1 MENATY
7 QLSRK
12 RLENLPE
19 RLHHEPEVLR
29 EYDSFIKE
37 QLHRG
42 IIEDVEKP
50 SEGGVGQ
57 VHYILHHAVIRR
69 DKLTTKHRV
78 VFDASAFLMVGMVE
92 EDRDVLR
99 FPWVDAIDKPSP
111 EIVVLRFTHVV
122 FGV

>member
-1 MENATY
+1 MKNATY

-12 RLENLPE
+12 RLENLLE
-19 RLHHEPEVLR
+19 RLHHEPEVPR

-42 IIEDVEKP
+42 IIEVVEKP

-99 FPWVDAIDKPSP
+99 FP
-111 EIVVLRFTHVV
+111 
-122 FGV
+122 

>member
-1 MENATY
+1 MKNATY
-7 QLSRK
+7 QSSRK
-12 RLENLPE
+12 RLENLLE

-42 IIEDVEKP
+42 IVEVVEKP
-50 SEGGVGQ
+50 SKGGVGR
-57 VHYILHHAVIRR
+57 VHYILHHAVIRK

-99 FPWVDAIDKPSP
+99 FP
-111 EIVVLRFTHVV
+111 
-122 FGV
+122 